1 MTNRSAGGQGHD
13 VVLLS
18 ILTLAMTFL
27 VVRTGLASAVGIVA
41 LVVQAGLLIRI
52 NYVHR
57 TALQPVEGK
66 EGT

>member
-1 MTNRSAGGQGHD
+1 
-13 VVLLS
+13 
-18 ILTLAMTFL
+18 MTFL